1 MNNQTVSLSKGERVS
16 LSKSVNIFTVGL
28 SWDASQVHGEEFDL
42 DVMAFMLNK
51 DGKVI
56 THRHFVFYNNLE
68 DPEKSLRHS
77 GDNLTG
83 EGAGDDEQMVLD
95 LSKVHDGVTEIKFI
109 MNIHEGIA
117 RNQNFGQ
124 VRNSVAKL
132 YEGDASANPSLPAA
146 LRYDL
151 EEDASSSTNME
162 FCTIYKHNDG
172 WKFRALGQGNKLTL
186 SQNIKQYGVEA
197 AENNI

>member
-1 MNNQTVSLSKGERVS
+1 MATVSLSKGERVS
-16 LSKSVNIFTVGL
+16 LSKSVKVFTVGL
-28 SWDASQVHGEEFDL
+28 SWDASQVPGEDFDL
-42 DVMAFMLNK
+42 DVMAFMLNAQ
-51 DGKVI
+51 GKVI
-56 THRHFVFYNNLE
+56 TEKHFVFYNNLE
-68 DPEKSLRHS
+68 DPQKSLRHT
-77 GDNLTG
+77 GDERTG
-83 EGAGDDEQMVLD
+83 AAEGDDEQMILD
-95 LSKVHDGVTEIKFI
+95 LSKVHSDVTEIKFI

-117 RNQNFGQ
+117 RGQNFGQ
-124 VRNSVAKL
+124 VRNSIAKL
-132 YEGDASANPSLPAA
+132 YEGNASENPTIVPA

>member
-1 MNNQTVSLSKGERVS
+1 MATVSLSKGERVS
-16 LSKSVNIFTVGL
+16 LSKSVKIFTVGL
-28 SWDASQVHGEEFDL
+28 SWDASNVPGEDFDL
-42 DVMAFMLNK
+42 DVMAFMLNAQ
-51 DGKVI
+51 GKVI
-56 THRHFVFYNNLE
+56 TEKHFVFYNNLE
-68 DPEKSLRHS
+68 DPQKSLRHT
-77 GDNLTG
+77 GDERTG
-83 EGAGDDEQMVLD
+83 AKDGDDEQMVLD
-95 LSKVHDGVTEIKFI
+95 LSKVHPDVTEIKFI

-124 VRNSVAKL
+124 VRNSIAKL
-132 YEGDASANPSLPAA
+132 YEGDASVNPAIVPT

-162 FCTIYKHNDG
+162 FCTIYKHGDG